1 MKEYSSTIISKGLLY
16 DEMKKAS
23 ELALNGFAPVHI
35 KEKIIYENL
44 FSYESEKRKAEVGRA
59 ISDRVSVLNFF
70 LLDKIVNGDLNT
82 SKSIVLYTVIETDRL
97 FCEFIKEVY
106 QKKYINKD
114 RIITDEDFNDFFQKK
129 RKESKKVASWKYS
142 TTKKLIQVYK
152 RMLIEAGFAKRK
164 GKSIVLTIPKID
176 EKVIKVIKDDN
187 IQIYI
192 SEDIYT

>member
-114 RIITDEDFNDFFQKK
+114 RIITNEDFNDFFQKK

>member
-59 ISDRVSVLNFF
+59 ISNRVSVLNFF

-114 RIITDEDFNDFFQKK
+114 RIITNEDFNDFFQKK

-192 SEDIYT
+192 SEDIHT

>member
-59 ISDRVSVLNFF
+59 ISNRVSVLNFF

-114 RIITDEDFNDFFQKK
+114 RIITNEDFNDFFQKK

-142 TTKKLIQVYK
+142 TIKKLIQVYR

-192 SEDIYT
+192 SEDIHT

>member
-114 RIITDEDFNDFFQKK
+114 RIITNEDFNDFFQKK

-192 SEDIYT
+192 SEDIYA